1 MALEALFGE
10 AGMTDIDRGQ
20 SLGTTQ
26 QSSAARAI
34 SRREVL
40 QSGLLAGVAFAL
52 ASCGSNGGSNSSPSA
67 AGGKPA
73 TKPERLV
80 VRAWGDP
87 WSTNIEK
94 YAGTVFTD
102 ETGIP
107 VKYDLSDA
115 GEAQTKVKQAL
126 DAGDRPPVDVVYTIQ
141 TLAYTASVQKLLR
154 PLDPTVVTNFANLT
168 KPGLPVEGTD
178 YVNLYSYAMPVMYNP
193 AETSFDEG
201 TSWAAL
207 ADAKYKGGLYAG
219 IGFQAMLYP
228 YSKML
233 GLDMATDDLTPVWD
247 LIATLR
253 PNISVVGDDTVFI
266 ESMKSG
272 DAVIGSALV
281 GDGLAVI
288 DGGTDVKWVVPP
300 EGAGLL
306 ADSMYVC
313 AGIPDD
319 VAYYGQVYINK
330 VIDANIQSQ
339 WCAKVATVPTN
350 KNAKPASFMQGDPAF
365 PFTDEELAKYAIIEP
380 VALVAENFDAWNTAY
395 TAAIQ
400 A

>member
-1 MALEALFGE
+1 M
-10 AGMTDIDRGQ
+10 
-20 SLGTTQ
+20 
-26 QSSAARAI
+26 
-34 SRREVL
+34 
-40 QSGLLAGVAFAL
+40 AGVSLAL
-52 ASCGSNGGSNSSPSA
+52 AACGSSGGSSSQSTTPST
-67 AGGKPA
+67 GGGTPT
-73 TKPERLV
+73 TKPDKLV

-94 YAGTVFTD
+94 YAGKAFTD
-102 ETGIP
+102 ETGVP
-107 VKYDLSDA
+107 VEYDLSDA
-115 GEAQTKVKQAL
+115 GEAQTKIKQAL
-126 DAGDRPPVDVVYTIQ
+126 DSGDRPPVDVVYTIQ
-141 TLAYTASVQKLLR
+141 TLAYTASVQKLLQ
-154 PLDPTVVTNFANLT
+154 PLDPTIVTNFNNLT
-168 KPGLPVEGTD
+168 EPGLPVDGTD
-178 YVNLYSYAMPVMYNP
+178 YVNLYTYAMPVMYNP
-193 AETSFDEG
+193 AETSFAEG

-207 ADAKYKGGLYAG
+207 ADGRYKGGLYAG
-219 IGFQAMLYP
+219 SGFQAMLYP

-247 LIATLR
+247 LIATLQ

-288 DGGTDVKWVVPP
+288 DGGTNVKWIVPT

-319 VAYYGQVYINK
+319 VAYYGQVFINK
-330 VIDANIQSQ
+330 VIEANIQSQ
-339 WCAKVATVPTN
+339 WCEKVATVPTN
-350 KNAKPASFMQGDPAF
+350 KDATPASFMQGDPAF
-365 PFTDEELAKYAIIEP
+365 PFTDEEIAKYAIIEP
-380 VALVAENFDAWNTAY
+380 VALAAENFDAWNTAY
-395 TAAIQ
+395 TAAIK